1 MAADTDRRDVL
12 RRLAQAGIVLG
23 ASGIVA
29 ALGLLSPGRWSA
41 ARRAVTLPDRTVP
54 ADPSLPVGAVA
65 RGGDTATRVR
75 AAVDAVGGIER
86 FVRPG
91 DRVLLKP
98 NMSWDRRPA
107 QGANTDPE
115 VVAEVV
121 RMCREA
127 GAGSVVAAD
136 HPVNDPKRTVSRS
149 GIGAAVR
156 EAGGE
161 VIVPPDAGFRKI
173 LLGGAVLEQWEVLE
187 TALEADRVINLP
199 VVKNHSSSRMTC
211 GLKNW
216 YGFLG
221 GTRARLHQRLH
232 ESIADLGAAFRPTL
246 TIVDATRVMVRGGPT
261 GGRLDYVRDEG
272 AIAAGTDA
280 VALDAW
286 AATMLDLAPSD
297 VRYITL
303 AEGRGLG
310 VADPSVLGEVD
321 AGV

>member
-1 MAADTDRRDVL
+1 MADGTDRRDVL

-23 ASGIVA
+23 ASGAAA
-29 ALGLLSPGRWSA
+29 ALGLLSPGRWNP
-41 ARRAVTLPDRTVP
+41 ARRTATLPDRTVP
-54 ADPSLPVGAVA
+54 ADANLPVGVIA
-65 RGGDTATRVR
+65 RGGDTPSRVR

-86 FVRPG
+86 FVKPG
-91 DRVLLKP
+91 ETVLLKP

-121 RMCREA
+121 RLCREA
-127 GAGSVVAAD
+127 GAGRVVAAD
-136 HPVNDPKRTVSRS
+136 HPVNNPERTVVRS

-161 VIVPPDAGFRKI
+161 VLVPPGAGFRKVI
-173 LLGGAVLEQWEVLE
+173 LGGAVLEQWEVFE
-187 TALEADRVINLP
+187 PALEADRMINLP

-232 ESIADLGAAFRPTL
+232 ESIADLGMAFLPTL
-246 TIVDATRVMVRGGPT
+246 TIVDATRVMMRGGPT
-261 GGRLDYVRDEG
+261 GGRLDYVREEG
-272 AIAAGTDA
+272 AIAAGTDS

-286 AATMLDLAPSD
+286 GATLLDLAPSD
-297 VRYITL
+297 IRYITL

-310 VADPSVLGEVD
+310 VADPSVLGEID
-321 AGV
+321 AGA